1 MSVQMK
7 KDNSWLVVPE
17 CINHG
22 CGNKVHTRKIN
33 KNGTRDIR
41 AECNKC
47 HLGGRNRPG
56 VTPHKKDYC
65 ENIDGRLG
73 FKCTATIIDGCQLEL
88 DHIDG
93 DRWHNVP
100 KNAQTFCSNC
110 HSIKTKFH
118 GDCKSNKQSKTLEEF
133 KINSENSLVA
143 WFQ

>member
-1 MSVQMK
+1 M
-7 KDNSWLVVPE
+7 
-17 CINHG
+17 
-22 CGNKVHTRKIN
+22 
-33 KNGTRDIR
+33 
-41 AECNKC
+41 
-47 HLGGRNRPG
+47 GGRNRPG

>member
-1 MSVQMK
+1 MSIQMK
-7 KDNSWLVVPE
+7 KDNSWFVEPE
-17 CINHG
+17 CINLG

-65 ENIDGRLG
+65 ENRDGRLG
-73 FKCTATIIDGCQLEL
+73 HKCTATIMGYHQLDL

-93 DRWHNVP
+93 DRDNQIFE
-100 KNAQTFCSNC
+100 NFQTLDKCC
-110 HSIKTKFH
+110 HAEKTKRE
-118 GDCKSNKQSKTLEEF
+118 GDNKRQDRYFTT
-133 KINSENSLVA
+133 
-143 WFQ
+143 